1 MQPSEQI
8 KLLCLKMGIT
18 VSELARRLGKSPQS
32 LFQKLNRESITL
44 SDLENIAIVTG
55 CKVQCCF
62 VLPSDEKIM
71 LRG

>member
-8 KLLCLKMGIT
+8 KLLCLKMGIS

-44 SDLENIAIVTG
+44 SDIENIAIVTG

-62 VLPSDEKIM
+62 VLPNDEKIR